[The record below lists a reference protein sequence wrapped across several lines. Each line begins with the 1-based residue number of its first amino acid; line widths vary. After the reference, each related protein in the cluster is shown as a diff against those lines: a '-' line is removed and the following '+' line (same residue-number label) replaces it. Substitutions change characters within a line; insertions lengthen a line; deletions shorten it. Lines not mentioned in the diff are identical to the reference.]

1 MAGHGS
7 VELANEVYMEAQS
20 EINQEV
26 LQKDPKRLLIQY
38 AIPSMIAMLSQA
50 LYILIDGIFIG
61 NFVGARG
68 LAAINLVM
76 PAWSFMSGIGLMLSI
91 GGGTLISI
99 LIGQDNRSEA
109 RLLFARVFTTL
120 IILSFAGTLFTLTF
134 IEPISLL
141 LGATET
147 IVSQVMSY
155 IRYISYFFFAYLCN
169 YFLDYMLR
177 ASNQPKRAMH
187 IMVAASL
194 LNIILDYLAIVVFE
208 WGVKGAALASGTA
221 MTVAFVLFIWSLR
234 KCEMRYSF
242 MPKWIPRK
250 LLVRALYNGS
260 SELFTEL
267 SFGVSTLI
275 YNLALMQQIGILGV
289 SAFAIVTYI
298 NVILAFLIFGFG
310 IAMQPL
316 ISINYGAG
324 RLDRVRAIL
333 RVAYLF
339 GFSLVALVSV
349 LIFTQRGFLVGL
361 FVGNRPDLVILS
373 THALGI
379 ITLNFIFMCFN
390 VISSSYFT
398 AIEWAGTSAIISIL
412 RGMVFTFVGVNILP
426 LFLQADG
433 IWWTSP
439 FTELATL
446 LVAVPL
452 LLRNTKKMKED
463 LGRQYNE
470 TV

>member
-1 MAGHGS
+1 M
-7 VELANEVYMEAQS
+7 EVQEA
-20 EINQEV
+20 INQEV

-61 NFVGARG
+61 NFVGAKG

-76 PAWSFMSGIGLMLSI
+76 PAWSLMSGIGLMLSI

-99 LIGQDNRSEA
+99 RIGQNDRRGA

-120 IILSFAGTLFTLTF
+120 IILSLFGTVVALVC
-134 IEPISLL
+134 IQPIAYL

-147 IVSQVMSY
+147 ILWEVMSY

-169 YFLDYMLR
+169 YFLDYILR

-194 LNIILDYLAIVVFE
+194 LNILLDYLAIVVLD
-208 WGVKGAALASGTA
+208 WGVKGAAVASGLA
-221 MTVAFVLFIWSLR
+221 MTSAFILFVWSLR
-234 KCEMRYSF
+234 NCEMRYSF
-242 MPKWIPRK
+242 MPKRIPRP
-250 LLVRALYNGS
+250 LLFRALYNGS

-275 YNLALMQQIGILGV
+275 YNLALMRHIGVLGV
-289 SAFAIVTYI
+289 SAFAVVTYI

-333 RVAYLF
+333 RIAYLF
-339 GFSLVALVSV
+339 GFSLVAPVSL

-361 FVGNRPDLVILS
+361 FVSNRPDLVALS

-398 AIEWAGTSAIISIL
+398 AIEWAGTSAVISIL
-412 RGMVFTFVGVNILP
+412 RGMVFTFIGVNLLP
-426 LFLQADG
+426 LFLQTDG

-439 FTELATL
+439 FTEFATL
-446 LVAVPL
+446 MVAAPL
-452 LLRNTKKMKED
+452 LLRNMKKMRED
-463 LGRQYNE
+463 FGRRNNE
-470 TV
+470 TL